1 MIDGD
6 MYADDPD
13 VLMVRMNLLRR
24 LYYVVFLHH
33 FKYNMPHVPYPY
45 YSTVC

>member
-13 VLMVRMNLLRR
+13 VLMVRMND
-24 LYYVVFLHH
+24 VVKAILCI
-33 FKYNMPHVPYPY
+33 
-45 YSTVC
+45 SSSL